1 MNILGTVKSDVEL
14 SDECRAFYEI
24 SSDGKAYRIKSEG
37 KQAIKDAIFIR
48 KGQTISI
55 EGTISSDTME
65 VESAKI
71 DISTG
76 IGG

>member
-1 MNILGTVKSDVEL
+1 MNILGTVKSDVKL
-14 SDECRAFYEI
+14 SDECRASYEI
-24 SSDGKAYRIKSEG
+24 SSGGRAYRVRSDG

-55 EGTISSDTME
+55 EGTISNNTME
-65 VESAKI
+65 VETARI